1 MKVKPEAVK
10 VGPLAC
16 VVGKSEKWGLVLDLD
31 GNSIYQELG
40 SMAGSNPL
48 SENYLQTLHDPS
60 TTLGRITSSLGHRS
74 EPRAVVSWREKIM
87 CISEPKSD
95 SPHTL
100 RKGHDQP
107 AATSVHGWRYHHIGI
122 PTDVPRPGEY
132 YLKQFKMY
140 VSAFETSPCGIQWM
154 RFEPDSPVHPL
165 IKSVPHIAFEVDD
178 LQAAME
184 GKEILTAP
192 NSPSE
197 GVTVAMILDSGAPV
211 ELLEFRR
218 DRSTG
223 PTR

>member
-1 MKVKPEAVK
+1 M
-10 VGPLAC
+10 
-16 VVGKSEKWGLVLDLD
+16 S
-31 GNSIYQELG
+31 
-40 SMAGSNPL
+40 
-48 SENYLQTLHDPS
+48 
-60 TTLGRITSSLGHRS
+60 
-74 EPRAVVSWREKIM
+74 
-87 CISEPKSD
+87 ISEPQSE
-95 SPHTL
+95 SPNPL

-122 PTDVPRPGEY
+122 PTHVPRPGEY

-154 RFEPDSPVHPL
+154 RFEPDSPVHAL

-178 LQAAME
+178 LQAALT
-184 GKEILTAP
+184 GKEILTPP

-218 DRSTG
+218 DPRSPS
-223 PTR
+223 PT